1 MHEMLIGHDQ
11 EGGIIPGRGEFFSA
25 GQAVFPP
32 APLAAQTKGFHPI
45 PYLRKIGGLHWAG
58 TAGCLARQR
67 LVLKGA
73 DELPMRHLLPRLI
86 PWDILSVQPLHGPQ
100 A

>member
-11 EGGIIPGRGEFFSA
+11 ESGVIPGRDRFFAA

-32 APLAAQTKGFHPI
+32 ATLAAQGERLHPI
-45 PYLRKIGGLHWAG
+45 PYLREIGDLHRTG
-58 TAGCLARQR
+58 TARSTAGSR
-67 LVLKGA
+67 LVLKGT
-73 DELPMRHLLPRLI
+73 DELPMRHLPPRLI
-86 PWDILSVQPLHGPQ
+86 LRNILFAPPLHSPQ

>member
-11 EGGIIPGRGEFFSA
+11 ESGVIPGRSQFLSA
-25 GQAVFPP
+25 GQAVFLP
-32 APLAAQTKGFHPI
+32 ATLTAQGKRLHPV
-45 PYLRKIGGLHWAG
+45 PHLREIGDLHRAR
-58 TAGCLARQR
+58 TASPVTGDRF
-67 LVLKGA
+67 VLKGA

-86 PWDILSVQPLHGPQ
+86 PWDILSVQPFHSPQ